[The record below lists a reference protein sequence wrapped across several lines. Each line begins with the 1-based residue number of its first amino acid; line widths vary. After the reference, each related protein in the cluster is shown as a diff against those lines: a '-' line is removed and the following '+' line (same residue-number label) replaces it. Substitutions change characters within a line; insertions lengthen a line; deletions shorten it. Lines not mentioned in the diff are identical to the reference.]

1 MRRIVVALG
10 AALLATLAVDRAPAQ
25 VGFTSELAVS
35 WEVKNRFRLFRY
47 ESDFLKHVDADR
59 GEGVLAAEQRL
70 ARATD
75 GHGWAR
81 TMLNSLCVDAS
92 GKLVEVCDRDGEK
105 EIYLAPTD
113 HRVGV
118 LVPNAPPGASCAW
131 TFDNGQDPAQA
142 ITVPCEE
149 EVRLR
154 VRYGRPTVATA
165 DIPLPDGS
173 IKRATTEIL
182 VRDLLIAGLGDS
194 IASGEGNPDRQI
206 ALTDEGFCFRR
217 FLGTARDDYYRP
229 GRAGYRG
236 NRTCETGAGGGN
248 DKDWTDRK
256 STR

>member
-1 MRRIVVALG
+1 MRRLV
-10 AALLATLAVDRAPAQ
+10 LATLAALSAMAAADTSFAQ
-25 VGFTSELAVS
+25 VGLTSDLSIS

-59 GEGVLAAEQRL
+59 GDGVLAAEQRL

-81 TMLNSLCVDAS
+81 TMLNSLCVDQS

-113 HRVGV
+113 HRIGV
-118 LVPNAPPGASCAW
+118 LVPNAPAGASCAW

-154 VRYGRPTVATA
+154 VRYGQPTVATA

-182 VRDLLIAGLGDS
+182 VRDLLIGRGRRRTRLAAPVAAVTGATGTVVVAARGAEEAAEAEALV
-194 IASGEGNPDRQI
+194 GERDRAVGI
-206 ALTDEGFCFRR
+206 AL
-217 FLGTARDDYYRP
+217 A
-229 GRAGYRG
+229 
-236 NRTCETGAGGGN
+236 
-248 DKDWTDRK
+248 
-256 STR
+256 

>member
-1 MRRIVVALG
+1 MRRIVLASL
-10 AALLATLAVDRAPAQ
+10 AALLAMAAADDDTFAQ
-25 VGFTSELAVS
+25 VGFTSDRMVWWEL
-35 WEVKNRFRLFRY
+35 KNRFRLFRY

-81 TMLNSLCVDAS
+81 TMLNSLCGDAS
-92 GKLVEVCDRDGEK
+92 GKLVGGCDRDGEK
-105 EIYLAPTD
+105 ELYLAPAD
-113 HRVGV
+113 PPAGARGA
-118 LVPNAPPGASCAW
+118 NAPAGASCAW

-142 ITVPCEE
+142 ITVPCAE

-194 IASGEGNPDRQI
+194 IASGEGNPD
-206 ALTDEGFCFRR
+206 
-217 FLGTARDDYYRP
+217 
-229 GRAGYRG
+229 
-236 NRTCETGAGGGN
+236 
-248 DKDWTDRK
+248 
-256 STR
+256 